1 MNFYNTD
8 CRKTCQACRLKKCAE
23 AGMKSSWVMTEE
35 EKMDKKM
42 RAVAKKSSDG
52 APVPKPK
59 ATPKADT
66 GGPPQAGTLQVTLLG
81 GIYVGNFL

>member
-1 MNFYNTD
+1 
-8 CRKTCQACRLKKCAE
+8 
-23 AGMKSSWVMTEE
+23 MTEE

-52 APVPKPK
+52 APAPKPK

-66 GGPPQAGTLQVTLLG
+66 GGPPQAGTLQVTDVKRHLRWQFFVTATATVVLFLLATLG
-81 GIYVGNFL
+81 DSVCKVA